1 MQWKNGILPM
11 ENSIEKYKKKTELLQ
26 AASFYNECLEEN
38 KCLEEF
44 LVWCDLQCFKYVSKH
59 KLLNPFAIH
68 WFFRKSEDMFNMCM
82 PFFVM
87 SIGFA
92 VKWSWIALIIQVLAI
107 TFHAYIAFQMSKA
120 ENNMFMAKIDRLE
133 HKLPS
138 FKM

>member
-1 MQWKNGILPM
+1 MQWQNGILSM
-11 ENSIEKYKKKTELLQ
+11 KNSIEKYKKKTELLQ
-26 AASFYNECLEEN
+26 AASFYNECLKEN

-68 WFFRKSEDMFNMCM
+68 WFFRKSENMLDMCM
-82 PFFVM
+82 PFLVM
-87 SIGFA
+87 SIGFVMKA
-92 VKWSWIALIIQVLAI
+92 SWIALAIQVLAI
-107 TFHAYIAFQMSKA
+107 TVHAYIAFQMFKA
-120 ENNMFMAKIDRLE
+120 ENNMFMAEIDKIN